1 MLKCIFILLQPD
13 GICPVT
19 GETALTAACSTGN
32 AAIADALLIR
42 GATPYSLN
50 ARQMSPLALAAKNGR
65 TALVLRLLDSGA
77 DVMGSGG
84 KNPLTLAAAEGHTDV
99 IDMLLAHG
107 QYIFGYFYGGPSFI
121 VALGYVL
128 PDFTDV
134 KSKIPYAC
142 GCTGSNYP
150 FDRNTAALHYGKNK
164 GMLHTLMW
172 SAKTETL
179 PHGFLLLYFYC
190 KSRYTELMSL

>member
-1 MLKCIFILLQPD
+1 MLVLSTYVYRLQPD

-19 GETALTAACSTGN
+19 GDTALTAACSTGN

-84 KNPLTLAAAEGHTDV
+84 KNPLILAAAEGHTDV
-99 IDMLLAHG
+99 IEMLLAHG
-107 QYIFGYFYGGPSFI
+107 
-121 VALGYVL
+121 
-128 PDFTDV
+128 
-134 KSKIPYAC
+134 
-142 GCTGSNYP
+142 
-150 FDRNTAALHYGKNK
+150 
-164 GMLHTLMW
+164 
-172 SAKTETL
+172 
-179 PHGFLLLYFYC
+179 
-190 KSRYTELMSL
+190 